1 MTSAAIRRRRPLAAA
16 LAAALIAAGAL
27 ASEAA
32 VASKPEV
39 QAAKLVLTLDD
50 LGPGYGVNPGLT
62 GPRTLKDV
70 SQGDSDAIRK
80 RLRKS
85 WLGGAEHAFNGT
97 IVRWG
102 VVSLADV
109 FRPSTDVGSILRAWQ
124 DDAVSIS
131 KGKRAPVPRNAP
143 GKDGA
148 LIQGHLLNY
157 ELVIYIWRR
166 GRAIASVDVT
176 GPNGSVPVSFVM
188 KLARAQDARV
198 EAAGL

>member
-1 MTSAAIRRRRPLAAA
+1 MTSATIRRRHAFAAA
-16 LAAALIAAGAL
+16 LGAALIAAAL

-32 VASKPEV
+32 VASKPKV
-39 QAAKLVLTLDD
+39 QAAKLVLTLHD
-50 LGPGYGVNPGLT
+50 LGPGYSVNPGLT

-70 SQGDSDAIRK
+70 SLGDSGAVRK
-80 RLRKS
+80 QLRKG
-85 WLGGAEHAFNGT
+85 WLGGAEHAFNGN
-97 IVRWG
+97 VVKWG
-102 VVSLADV
+102 VVSLVDV

-131 KGKRAPVPRNAP
+131 QGKLSPVPRNAP
-143 GKDGA
+143 GTGGA

-157 ELVIYIWRR
+157 ELVIYVWRR

-188 KLARAQDARV
+188 KLARIQDARV